1 MGWRKYHIISKG
13 RSGSTSVGA
22 GDTKLERLL
31 LVFWINFLSQQKEDM
46 VYKIVL
52 IFLIF
57 NFFLA

>member
-1 MGWRKYHIISKG
+1 
-13 RSGSTSVGA
+13 VGA